1 MFSGAAACLVLL
13 ILGLYTGSSN
23 SSAEFIGTG
32 GISGAGRGR
41 VLCMVPAVG
50 VAGSCL
56 LWKPWLERLRDSCRR
71 GNVGASMDPGPRVLP
86 RGGGSCRAVATSA

>member
-1 MFSGAAACLVLL
+1 MEGSLVLH
-13 ILGLYTGSSN
+13 SSFCPM
-23 SSAEFIGTG
+23 AHAWKRT
-32 GISGAGRGR
+32 SGAGRGR